1 MNQGQDS
8 SMENILASIK
18 RVIAEDARPP
28 ASRAATRPRAD
39 VDEPD
44 EDDILELD
52 APMQVGNAVTPASPS
67 LVSDNA
73 AEASRN
79 SLAAL
84 TALRAAAAP
93 APVQV
98 DAGPLE
104 AVIRDMLRPMLKDWL
119 DQRLPEIVEEIVAKE
134 VARITGKG

>member
-1 MNQGQDS
+1 MNQPGQDS
-8 SMENILASIK
+8 SMEGILASIK
-18 RVIAEDARPP
+18 RVIAEDVRP
-28 ASRAATRPRAD
+28 ATGRGAIRPRPD

-52 APMQVGNAVTPASPS
+52 EPMQVAAPSPGAS
-67 LVSDNA
+67 LVSENA

-84 TALRAAAAP
+84 ASLRAGAAPAAAP
-93 APVQV
+93 I
-98 DAGPLE
+98 DGGPLE

-119 DQRLPEIVEEIVAKE
+119 DQRLPTIVEEIVAKE